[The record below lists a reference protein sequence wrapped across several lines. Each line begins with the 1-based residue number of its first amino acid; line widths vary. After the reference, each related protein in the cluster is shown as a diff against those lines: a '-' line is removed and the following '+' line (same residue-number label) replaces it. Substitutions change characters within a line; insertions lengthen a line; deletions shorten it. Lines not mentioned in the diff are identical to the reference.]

1 MKKEKL
7 QLTAHKYN
15 KSSDI
20 TKGQPYANRM
30 DTLKEV
36 DKFLGVYSLPR
47 LNQEDIENMN
57 R

>member
-1 MKKEKL
+1 
-7 QLTAHKYN
+7 
-15 KSSDI
+15 
-20 TKGQPYANRM
+20 M
-30 DTLKEV
+30 DSLKEV